1 MKYRLIAG
9 TINWYHPE
17 KGWMNYH
24 LDVSDRGIWDPEINM
39 TVYPQFVQSISDLGN
54 FREDTFDEIRAHHVL
69 EHLDGPS
76 GQASLFGFHRILKPG
91 GVLDI
96 EVPDIGRVVD
106 AWHEG
111 EHTPQDLQQWIYGE
125 QLTNHEAGDSHRY
138 GYDEYILREALQ
150 LAGFDVPAREETG
163 LAVRF
168 RAVKHESS

>member
-1 MKYRLIAG
+1 MKLRLIAG

-17 KGWMNYH
+17 GDWMNYH
-24 LDVSDRGIWDPEINM
+24 LDVSDRGIWDPQINM
-39 TVYPQFVQSISDLGN
+39 TVYPQFIQSIDDLGN
-54 FREDTFDEIRAHHVL
+54 FREETFDEIVAHHVL
-69 EHLDGPS
+69 EHLAKDPGEV
-76 GQASLFGFHRILKPG
+76 ALAGFWRILKTG

-125 QLTNHEAGDSHRY
+125 QLTRHEPGDSHRY
-138 GYDEYILREALQ
+138 GYDEYILRDALVQ
-150 LAGFDVPAREETG
+150 AGFHVPAREETG

-168 RAVKHESS
+168 KATK